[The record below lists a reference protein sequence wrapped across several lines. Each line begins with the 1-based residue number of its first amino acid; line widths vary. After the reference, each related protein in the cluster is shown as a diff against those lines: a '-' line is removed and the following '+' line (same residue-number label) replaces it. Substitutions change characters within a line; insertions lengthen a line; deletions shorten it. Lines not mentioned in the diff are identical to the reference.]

1 MEIKAVK
8 SAFGWKAENYFPI
21 DSTTRITITTMKR
34 YSGQLTTTV
43 VGSCKEGEMWY
54 FTACKDYSMTW
65 AVSDCSRVTKP
76 AVETQQAQVIAKL
89 DQIKTEVAAFYL
101 QLRETT

>member
-34 YSGQLTTTV
+34 YSGQLTTAV
-43 VGSCKEGEMWY
+43 IGSQKEGTMWFY
-54 FTACKDYSMTW
+54 TVCQDYGMTW
-65 AVSDCSRVTKP
+65 AATSCSRVTKP
-76 AVETQQAQVIAKL
+76 AVEAQQAEVIAKL
-89 DQIKTEVAAFYL
+89 EQIKNEVAAFYD
-101 QLRETT
+101 QIRETT

>member
-43 VGSCKEGEMWY
+43 VASQKEGGMWY
-54 FTACKDYSMTW
+54 YTVCKDYSMTW
-65 AVSDCSRVTKP
+65 AANSCSRVTKP

>member
-8 SAFGWKAENYFPI
+8 SAFGWKAWDFFPI

-43 VGSCKEGEMWY
+43 VGSRKEGGMWY
-54 FTACKDYSMTW
+54 YTVCQDYGMTW
-65 AVSDCSRVTKP
+65 AANSCSRVTKP
-76 AVETQQAQVIAKL
+76 AVEAQQAQVIAKL

>member
-8 SAFGWKAENYFPI
+8 SAFGWKAWDFFPI
-21 DSTTRITITTMKR
+21 DSETRITITTMKR
-34 YSGQLTTTV
+34 SNGLLTTTV

-76 AVETQQAQVIAKL
+76 AVEAQQAQVIAKL
-89 DQIKTEVAAFYL
+89 DQIKNEVAAFYL

>member
-21 DSTTRITITTMKR
+21 DSETRITITTMKR

-43 VGSCKEGEMWY
+43 VGSRKEGGMWY
-54 FTACKDYSMTW
+54 YTVCQDYGMTW
-65 AVSDCSRVTKP
+65 AANSCSRVTKP
-76 AVETQQAQVIAKL
+76 AVEAQQAEVIAKL
-89 DQIKTEVAAFYL
+89 WQIENEVVAFYL

>member
-8 SAFGWKAENYFPI
+8 SAFGWRAENYFPI

-43 VGSCKEGEMWY
+43 VGSQKEGAMWFY
-54 FTACKDYSMTW
+54 TVCQDYGMTW
-65 AVSDCSRVTKP
+65 AATSCSRVTKP
-76 AVETQQAQVIAKL
+76 AVEAQQAQVIAKL
-89 DQIKTEVAAFYL
+89 DQIKNEVAAFYD
-101 QLRETT
+101 QIRETT

>member
-43 VGSCKEGEMWY
+43 DASRKEGGMWY
-54 FTACKDYSMTW
+54 YTVCKDYSMTW
-65 AVSDCSRVTKP
+65 AANSCSRVTKP
-76 AVETQQAQVIAKL
+76 AVEAQQAQGIAKL

>member
-43 VGSCKEGEMWY
+43 VGSQKEGAMWY
-54 FTACKDYSMTW
+54 YTVCQDYGMTW
-65 AVSDCSRVTKP
+65 AATSCSRVTKP
-76 AVETQQAQVIAKL
+76 AVEAQQAQVIAKL
-89 DQIKTEVAAFYL
+89 DQIKNEVAAFYDDI
-101 QLRETT
+101 RVNT

>member
-1 MEIKAVK
+1 
-8 SAFGWKAENYFPI
+8 
-21 DSTTRITITTMKR
+21 
-34 YSGQLTTTV
+34 
-43 VGSCKEGEMWY
+43 MWY

-76 AVETQQAQVIAKL
+76 AVEAQQAQVIAKL
-89 DQIKTEVAAFYL
+89 DQIKNEVAAFYL

>member
-43 VGSCKEGEMWY
+43 VGSQKEGTMWFY
-54 FTACKDYSMTW
+54 TVCQDYGMTW
-65 AVSDCSRVTKP
+65 AATSCSRVTKP
-76 AVETQQAQVIAKL
+76 AVEAQQAEVIAKL
-89 DQIKTEVAAFYL
+89 EQIKNEVAVFYDQI
-101 QLRETT
+101 RETT

>member
-21 DSTTRITITTMKR
+21 DSTTRITITTIKR

-43 VGSCKEGEMWY
+43 VASQKEGGMWY
-54 FTACKDYSMTW
+54 YTVCKDYSMTW
-65 AVSDCSRVTKP
+65 AANSCNRVSKP
-76 AVETQQAQVIAKL
+76 AVEAQQAEVIAKL
-89 DQIKTEVAAFYL
+89 WQIENEVVAFYDQI
-101 QLRETT
+101 RETT

>member
-1 MEIKAVK
+1 MEIKAAK
-8 SAFGWKAENYFPI
+8 SAFGWRAENYFPI
-21 DSTTRITITTMKR
+21 DSETRITICTMKR
-34 YSGQLTTTV
+34 SSGLMTTSV

-76 AVETQQAQVIAKL
+76 AVEAQQAQVIAKL
-89 DQIKTEVAAFYL
+89 DQIKNEVAAFYL

>member
-43 VGSCKEGEMWY
+43 VGSRKEGGMWY
-54 FTACKDYSMTW
+54 YTVCQDYGMTW
-65 AVSDCSRVTKP
+65 AATSCKRVTKL
-76 AVETQQAQVIAKL
+76 AVETQQSQVVARL
-89 DQIKTEVAAFYL
+89 DQIKNEVAAFYD
-101 QLRETT
+101 QIRENT

>member
-43 VGSCKEGEMWY
+43 IGSQKEGTMWFY
-54 FTACKDYSMTW
+54 TVCQDYSMTW
-65 AVSDCSRVTKP
+65 AATSCSRVTKP
-76 AVETQQAQVIAKL
+76 AVEAQQAEVIAKL
-89 DQIKTEVAAFYL
+89 EQIKNEVAAFYD
-101 QLRETT
+101 QVRETT

>member
-43 VGSCKEGEMWY
+43 VASQKEGGMWY
-54 FTACKDYSMTW
+54 YTVCKDYSMTW

-76 AVETQQAQVIAKL
+76 AVEAQQAQVIAKL

>member
-43 VGSCKEGEMWY
+43 VASQKEGGMWY
-54 FTACKDYSMTW
+54 YTVCKDYSMTYIRNIKFW
-65 AVSDCSRVTKP
+65 IADCLS
-76 AVETQQAQVIAKL
+76 INCL
-89 DQIKTEVAAFYL
+89 G
-101 QLRETT
+101 LRSYSLL

>member
-43 VGSCKEGEMWY
+43 VGSQKEGDMWY
-54 FTACKDYSMTW
+54 YTVCRDYGMTW
-65 AVSDCSRVTKP
+65 AATSCSRVSKP
-76 AVETQQAQVIAKL
+76 AVEAQQAEVIAKL
-89 DQIKTEVAAFYL
+89 EQIKTEVAAFYE
-101 QLRETT
+101 QIRETT

>member
-34 YSGQLTTTV
+34 SNGQLATTV
-43 VGSCKEGEMWY
+43 TGSRKEGSMWY
-54 FTACKDYSMTW
+54 YTVLQDFAMVYASTPCQR
-65 AVSDCSRVTKP
+65 VSKL
-76 AVETQQAQVIAKL
+76 AVEIQQAQVLKKIET
-89 DQIKTEVAAFYL
+89 IKFEVIAFYE
-101 QLRETT
+101 QLKETT